1 MDLSIPSELQTF
13 REEVRQFITE
23 NLPEDKRHQHSS
35 LVNQSEES
43 AKWWQKTLAEK
54 GWSVSSWPADFGG
67 TGWNVDQRR
76 IFIEEMNA
84 AGAPLTSVFGVV
96 MIGPVLYTFGNEEQK
111 KKHLPGIINGSTL
124 WCQGYSEPGAG
135 SDLASLKTKA
145 EDKGDHYLVNGQKIW
160 TTQAHWADWMF
171 CLVRTDQDASKQKG
185 ISFILIDMKTPG
197 IEIRPIVSIDNQ
209 HHLNEVFFTDVKVP
223 KENLIGEENKG
234 WTYAK
239 FLLDHERAGVA
250 GIGLLKVELEQLRKL
265 ANDDSVFTTPLI
277 EDPGFA
283 ERLADLDMRLEALE
297 MLESRALTAAADSLE
312 GIKCALPLK
321 LQGSELQQDVAE
333 LFIESMGYSTLL
345 KRDSVAS
352 ENEALYALGTE
363 RMMNYLFAR
372 SHSIYGGTS
381 EVQKM
386 IMAKLALGL

>member
-1 MDLSIPSELQTF
+1 MDLSIPAELHTF
-13 REEVRQFITE
+13 RAEVQQFIAE
-23 NLPEDKRHQHSS
+23 KLPEEDRFKHSGLDS
-35 LVNQSEES
+35 QTKES
-43 AKWWQKTLAEK
+43 AQWWQKTLAEK
-54 GWSVSSWPADFGG
+54 GWSVAGWPADAGG
-67 TGWNVDQRR
+67 TGWSVDQRR

-84 AGAPLTSVFGVV
+84 AGAPMTSVFGVV
-96 MIGPVLYTFGNEEQK
+96 MIGPVLYTFGNDAQK
-111 KKHLPGIINGSTL
+111 KQHLPGIIDGSTL

-135 SDLASLKTKA
+135 SDLAALKTKA
-145 EDKGDHYLVNGQKIW
+145 ENKGDHYLVNGQKIW

-185 ISFILIDMKTPG
+185 ISFILIDMKSPG
-197 IEIRPIVSIDNQ
+197 IEVRPITTIDNQ

-223 KENLIGEENKG
+223 VENLIGEENKG

-250 GIGLLKVELEQLRKL
+250 GVGLLQVELKQLHEL
-265 ANDDSVFTTPLI
+265 ANSTDHFSTPLI

-283 ERLADLDMRLEALE
+283 EKLADLDIRLEALQ
-297 MLESRALTAAADSLE
+297 MLESRALTADANSID
-312 GIKCALPLK
+312 GIKAALPLK

-333 LFIESMGYSTLL
+333 LYIEALGYCTLL
-345 KRDSVAS
+345 KRDSKVS
-352 ENEALYALGTE
+352 DKQALYDLGTD
-363 RMMNYLFAR
+363 RMLNYLFSR

-386 IMAKLALGL
+386 IIAKIALSV

>member
-1 MDLSIPSELQTF
+1 
-13 REEVRQFITE
+13 
-23 NLPEDKRHQHSS
+23 
-35 LVNQSEES
+35 
-43 AKWWQKTLAEK
+43 
-54 GWSVSSWPADFGG
+54 
-67 TGWNVDQRR
+67 VDQRR

-111 KKHLPGIINGSTL
+111 KQHLPGIIDGSTL

-171 CLVRTDQDASKQKG
+171 CLVRTDQDAPKQKG

-250 GIGLLKVELEQLRKL
+250 GIGLLKVELEQLRNL
-265 ANDDSVFTTPLI
+265 ANDDSVYSTPLMQ
-277 EDPGFA
+277 DPGFA
-283 ERLADLDMRLEALE
+283 EKLADLEMRLEALE
-297 MLESRALTAAADSLE
+297 MLESRALTAAPDSLE

-333 LFIESMGYSTLL
+333 LFIEAMGYSTLL
-345 KRDSVAS
+345 KRDNTAS
-352 ENEALYALGTE
+352 ENEALYTLGTD
-363 RMMNYLFAR
+363 RMMNYLFSR